1 MPQRRARRC
10 SLSAAFAS
18 SVTSLRSHCSLL
30 SAIFEPHEINA
41 AAALLDLELHERRTV
56 ARTAEALAARRMIGS
71 TVRRAYQ
78 IDSGDIEK
86 YAFLPVELHR
96 DMRATVE
103 ISVSLAVVAHGECG
117 SRLAEVLDLEANAA
131 PGVDEIRGRA
141 DQPLVFSHAPSAS
154 TLAKQPSGEQARRPG
169 SSCAPYV
176 TANASTPAARAISR
190 SCDVSPIIRVLARS
204 TESSSISSSSIAGCG
219 FGCVSSAQREPAK

>member
-18 SVTSLRSHCSLL
+18 SVTSLRSHCSL
-30 SAIFEPHEINA
+30 SAIFEPHEVNA
-41 AAALLDLELHERRTV
+41 AAAFVDLQLDQRRAV
-56 ARTAEALAARRMIGS
+56 ARAAEALAARRMVRGA
-71 TVRRAYQ
+71 VRRAYQ
-78 IDSGDIEK
+78 INSGDIEK

-103 ISVSLAVVAHGECG
+103 IRVRLAVVAHGERG
-117 SRLAEVLDLEANAA
+117 GGLAEVLDLEANAA
-131 PGVDEIRGRA
+131 AGVDEIRGRA

-219 FGCVSSAQREPAK
+219 LG